1 MIRFGSRQP
10 IVMNGRE
17 RFLGAIELK
26 PVDRTPVWVMR
37 QAGRY
42 LPEYRAMKAVYGF
55 RGMVTQP
62 EVASEVTIQPIL
74 RFPSLDAAIL
84 FSDILVIPEAMGMA
98 YSFRDEGGIGMEW
111 QFATEQDLMRLQPGS
126 IMDRLGYVLDAA
138 KRVKARLGGERALLG
153 FGGSPWTLATYMVE
167 GGSSRDFA
175 TIREMTVRDPSLLE
189 QLLERITEA
198 TISYFRALVAAG
210 VDAIQVFDSWGSACP
225 DGTYEKWSIRW
236 IRDIISEVGND
247 VPVILFSK
255 GMSAYREEWKSTGAR
270 VFSLDS
276 SVSLRMWAEADP
288 GRAYAVQGNLDPEL
302 LNGDPESVV
311 AETRKVLGS
320 VGSLRGHIFNLGHG
334 ILPDANIECVEAML
348 DTIVE
353 QSTADQAG

>member
-62 EVASEVTIQPIL
+62 ELASEVTIQPIL

-98 YSFRDEGGIGMEW
+98 YTFREQGGIGMEW
-111 QFATEQDLMRLQPGS
+111 KFACEKDLMRLQSGS
-126 IMDRLGYVLDAA
+126 VNDRLAYVLEAA

-175 TIREMTVRDPSLLE
+175 TIREMTVRNPALLE
-189 QLLERITEA
+189 QLLERLTGA

-225 DGTYEKWSIRW
+225 EGTYEKWSIRW
-236 IRDIISEVGND
+236 IRDIISEVGKD

-255 GMSAYREEWKSTGAR
+255 GMSAFRDAWKSTGAG
-270 VFSLDS
+270 VFSLDA
-276 SVSLRMWAEADP
+276 SVSLREWAAADP
-288 GRAYAVQGNLDPEL
+288 DRVYAVQGNLDPEI

-311 AETRKVLGS
+311 AETRRVLGS
-320 VGSLRGHIFNLGHG
+320 GELLRGHIFNLGHG
-334 ILPDANIECVEAML
+334 ILPDAKIECVEAML

-353 QSTADQAG
+353 HRGNDAVD